1 VAEIRAADE
10 PRVRAFRIIA
20 IAEAI
25 TWLALI
31 VATVVKYAANS
42 PGGVHVL
49 GPTHGTL
56 FLIYVFL
63 ALDVRGR
70 LKWDVRTTL
79 IVLADAIIPGGGF
92 LVARRADLR

>member
-1 VAEIRAADE
+1 MADIRAADE

-25 TWLALI
+25 TWIALI
-31 VATVVKYAANS
+31 VATIVKYTADA

-63 ALDVRGR
+63 ALDVRAR
-70 LKWDVRTTL
+70 LHWDARTTL
-79 IVLADAIIPGGGF
+79 IVLADAVVPFGGF
-92 LVARRADLR
+92 LVARRSDLR